1 MYLCTLNLLISSTVH
16 AFLSVVCCAGPVPD
30 SPEKSMGA
38 SPTASPVPGSPSLT
52 DNKEGSKKNKDS
64 SPVGSKKASI
74 FSSIG
79 HKLTKSKPKLVPGGT
94 LSVPIVDVT
103 TSGSVEDGF
112 VLVAH
117 SSKLESNSGK
127 FRRLHVATRRAA
139 NLESKII
146 LNFLSRLKCDP

>member
-1 MYLCTLNLLISSTVH
+1 M
-16 AFLSVVCCAGPVPD
+16 VCCAGPVPD
-30 SPEKSMGA
+30 SPEKTLGS

-79 HKLTKSKPKLVPGGT
+79 HKLAKSKPKPVPGGT
-94 LSVPIVDVT
+94 LSVPIVDV

-117 SSKLESNSGK
+117 SSKVESNSGK
-127 FRRLHVATRRAA
+127 SQKDLHVGTGRAGDV
-139 NLESKII
+139 ESKVIV
-146 LNFLSRLKCDP
+146 NFVSPR

>member
-1 MYLCTLNLLISSTVH
+1 MYLSTLNFLISRTVH
-16 AFLSVVCCAGPVPD
+16 VFLSVVFCAGPVPD
-30 SPEKSMGA
+30 SPEKSLGA

-79 HKLTKSKPKLVPGGT
+79 HKLTKSKPKPVSPGGT

-103 TSGSVEDGF
+103 TSSSVEDGF

-117 SSKLESNSGK
+117 SLKLESNSGK
-127 FRRLHVATRRAA
+127 SQKDFM
-139 NLESKII
+139 
-146 LNFLSRLKCDP
+146 